1 MSKIG
6 KNIRKI
12 RVVKQLS
19 QASFAQIFNLARP
32 SVGAYEEGRSEPRI
46 ETIVQIGQ
54 YFGISID
61 DLLNKEL
68 TINDLYRFDPL
79 KKKNGTEPIK
89 ETASI
94 NTLVLNTIVVRA
106 ENQQEYSGNFSN
118 NTYLDSLPRYHFPGI
133 KVVNARAFEAEGDS
147 MAFDGKG
154 ILQGDLLICT
164 SMVPKPS
171 NLTNG
176 KVYALVCE
184 NRILIRRYK
193 SGDKKM
199 IFLCD
204 NPDWPAEEYSPKEIM
219 EIWQAD
225 AIFSRSLGPPLQL
238 KGRIEDLEQ
247 KYFDLAE
254 KIRDLEKNK

>member
-19 QASFAQIFNLARP
+19 QASLAQIFNLARP
-32 SVGAYEEGRSEPRI
+32 SIGAYEEGRAEPRI
-46 ETIVQIGQ
+46 DTIVQIGQ

-79 KKKNGTEPIK
+79 KKKNVNMPSGKSPGR
-89 ETASI
+89 
-94 NTLVLNTIVVRA
+94 NTLVLNTLLVSI
-106 ENQQEYSGNFSN
+106 ENQPEYTGNFSN
-118 NTYLDSLPRYHFPGI
+118 STFLDSLPKFHFPGI
-133 KVVNARAFEAEGDS
+133 QVVNARAFEAAGDA
-147 MAFDGKG
+147 MAFDKKG
-154 ILQGDLLICT
+154 ILHRDLMVCT
-164 SMVPKPS
+164 HTVQKTSS
-171 NLTNG
+171 LTSG
-176 KVYALVCE
+176 KVYALVTE

-193 SGDKKM
+193 SGDKKL

-204 NPDWPAEEYSPKEIM
+204 NPDWPAEEYSPKELA

-225 AIFSRSLGPPLQL
+225 AVYSRSLAPPLPL

-247 KYFDLAE
+247 KYFDLAKKIKNIE
-254 KIRDLEKNK
+254 KEK

>member
-19 QASFAQIFNLARP
+19 QASFAQIFNMARP
-32 SVGAYEEGRSEPRI
+32 SVGAYEEGRAEPRI
-46 ETIVQIGQ
+46 DTVVQIGQ

-79 KKKNGTEPIK
+79 RRKNATEPLA
-89 ETASI
+89 EPSPR
-94 NTLVLNTIVVRA
+94 NTQVLNTLMVSL
-106 ENQQEYSGNFSN
+106 ENHQAYAKDFSN
-118 NTYLDSLPRYHFPGI
+118 SAFLDSLSKFHFPGI
-133 KVVNARAFEAEGDS
+133 KVVNARAFEAAGDS

-154 ILQGDLLICT
+154 ILQGDLVICSHT
-164 SMVPKPS
+164 IQKPS
-171 NLTNG
+171 LLQTGKIYVLVTING
-176 KVYALVCE
+176 LS
-184 NRILIRRYK
+184 IRRFK
-193 SGDKKM
+193 SGEKKI

-204 NPDWPAEEYSPKEIM
+204 NPDWPAEEYTPKVLS
-219 EIWQAD
+219 EIWQAE
-225 AIFSRSLGPPLQL
+225 AVYSRSLAPPLPL

-247 KYFDLAE
+247 KFFDLE
-254 KIRDLEKNK
+254 QKIKSLEKDK